1 MSKGNHYKLPLV
13 VMLLGVLVALIVLVI
28 PSAPVKETDKAKEK
42 RMLSE
47 NLHSSYSKDPSLYG
61 ISSTRDFVQRFE
73 DTVYGGVVS
82 HHLLANID
90 IAKFF
95 YEFSD
100 QEVDRVIIIGPNHF
114 YPTTFPALSTT
125 YDYETPFGEVRLDNE
140 FIEGLVTDKL
150 IQIDENTVDTEH
162 AISSLVP
169 YVAHY
174 LPDAE
179 LVPIILTRNAPDNL
193 LEGLADYF
201 KKNNTE
207 NTIVVASVDFSH
219 HLYSNAS
226 MLHDL
231 RSVAAIK
238 SFDIESLSELE
249 IDSPQSISVLLQ
261 YLEAIGAKDVS
272 LWQQNAASI
281 FDEYDIDD
289 VTSYVFA
296 HARKGDIEEVPGAS
310 MLFFGDTMLGR
321 GVERMIDGNVD
332 LFSGIRGPEGNFL
345 KGYDAIMVNLE
356 GAIASDEC
364 GTTDDELLIQPDN
377 LKLLTQE
384 NISHVGVKN
393 NHFQKC
399 EEETSVSIVEKT
411 SLKSL
416 GDISVIQGTGHDIAV
431 VSVYAAP
438 VPSDT
443 TLIVDEVKDYSTK
456 YENLV
461 VNIHWGV
468 EYSTEPT
475 KTQTEL
481 AHALIDVGADIIIGH
496 HPHVVQTVEK
506 YNDGLIVYSLGN
518 FIADQE
524 GELTKSG
531 MAVGVFFGE
540 GEKKL
545 FLFPFEQINGVP
557 THVTQ
562 VYAGGICTDLVEF
575 IGMDS
580 VHPCVLTAGNR

>member
-1 MSKGNHYKLPLV
+1 MSKKSHYKLPLV
-13 VMLLGVLVALIVLVI
+13 VILLSAVI
-28 PSAPVKETDKAKEK
+28 AVVILAIPTEDVKEVEEVREK
-42 RMLSE
+42 RALSD
-47 NLHSSYSKDPSLYG
+47 NLHSSYSKDKNLYG
-61 ISSTRDFVQRFE
+61 INSTDGAEQKFN
-73 DTVYGGVVS
+73 DTVYGGIVS

-90 IAKFF
+90 MANFF

-100 QEVDRVIIIGPNHF
+100 QKVDRVVIIGPNHF

-125 YDYETPFGEVRLDNE
+125 YDYETPFGEVRTDNK
-140 FIEGLVTDKL
+140 FIDGLKSEKL
-150 IQIDENTVDTEH
+150 VQIDEGTVDTEH
-162 AISSLVP
+162 SISSLVP

-179 LVPIILTRNAPDNL
+179 VVPIILTRNAPDDL
-193 LEGLADYF
+193 LKGLADYF

-207 NTIVVASVDFSH
+207 NTIVIASVDFSH

-226 MLHDL
+226 ALHDL
-231 RSVAAIK
+231 RSVSAIK
-238 SFDIESLSELE
+238 SFDIESLNELE

-261 YLEAIGAKDVS
+261 YLEAINANDVS
-272 LWQQNAASI
+272 IWQQNAALI

-296 HARKGDIEEVPGAS
+296 HARKGNIEVVRGAS

-321 GVERMIDGNVD
+321 GVEEAIEDKTD

-345 KGYDAIMVNLE
+345 KGYDAIAVNLE
-356 GAIASDEC
+356 GAIANDEC
-364 GTTDDELLIQPDN
+364 ELEDDELIIEPDN
-377 LKLLTQE
+377 LKFLLQE

-399 EEETSVSIVEKT
+399 DEEASESIVEET
-411 SLKSL
+411 GLKSL
-416 GDISVIQGTGHDIAV
+416 GDFSVVEGTGYDVAV
-431 VSVYAAP
+431 MSVYAAP
-438 VPSDT
+438 VSSDT
-443 TLIVDEVKDYSTK
+443 TLIVDEVRSYADT

-475 KTQTEL
+475 KAQTEL
-481 AHALIDVGADIIIGH
+481 AHAIVDAGADIIIGH

-506 YNDGLIVYSLGN
+506 YKGGLIAYSLGN

-531 MAVGVFFGE
+531 LAAGVFFGE
-540 GEKKL
+540 GEKKM
-545 FLFPFEQINGVP
+545 FIFPFKQINGVP
-557 THVTQ
+557 VRLTQ
-562 VYAGGICTDLVEF
+562 ADSREVCENVIEF
-575 IGMDS
+575 VNDDS
-580 VHPCVLTAGNR
+580 VHPCVLTSDNY

>member
-1 MSKGNHYKLPLV
+1 MVILISLIVAIAVLV
-13 VMLLGVLVALIVLVI
+13 V
-28 PSAPVKETDKAKEK
+28 PVEEVEETEEIQVE
-42 RMLSE
+42 RTLSDD
-47 NLHSSYSKDPSLYG
+47 LHSPYSKDPSLYG
-61 ISSTRDFVQRFE
+61 VNSTEGESQKFGE
-73 DTVYGGVVS
+73 TVYGGIVS

-95 YEFSD
+95 HEFHD
-100 QEVDRVIIIGPNHF
+100 QKVDRVIIIGPNHF
-114 YPTTFPALSTT
+114 YPTSFPALSTT

-140 FIEGLVTDKL
+140 FIEGLMSDKL
-150 IQIDENTVDTEH
+150 VQIDEGVVDTEH

-174 LPDAE
+174 LPNAA
-179 LVPIILTRNAPDNL
+179 LVPIILTRNAPDDL
-193 LEGLADYF
+193 LERLADYF

-207 NTIVVASVDFSH
+207 HTIVVASVDFSH

-231 RSVAAIK
+231 RSVAAIR
-238 SFDIESLSELE
+238 SFDIESLDELE
-249 IDSPQSISVLLQ
+249 IDSPQSISILLQ
-261 YLEAIGAKDVS
+261 YLEAIGAEDIA

-296 HARKGDIEEVPGAS
+296 HARKGNRKSIPGAS

-321 GVERMIDGNVD
+321 DVEKAIGGKTD
-332 LFSGIRGPEGNFL
+332 LFSGIRGPEGNFF
-345 KGYDAIMVNLE
+345 KGYDAIAVNLE
-356 GAIASDEC
+356 GAIASDVC
-364 GTTDDELLIQPDN
+364 GPADDELLIKPDN
-377 LKLLTQE
+377 LDVLIQE

-399 EEETSVSIVEKT
+399 EKDVSGLIVEEEGLESLGDFSIVE
-411 SLKSL
+411 
-416 GDISVIQGTGHDIAV
+416 GTGNDIAV
-431 VSVYAAP
+431 ISIYAAP
-438 VPSDT
+438 VSSDPA
-443 TLIVDEVKDYSTK
+443 LLADEVKDYAAK

-475 KTQTEL
+475 KAQTEL
-481 AHALIDVGADIIIGH
+481 AHALIDAGADVIIGH
-496 HPHVVQTVEK
+496 HPHVIQTVEK

-518 FIADQE
+518 FITDQV
-524 GELTKSG
+524 GELTKTG
-531 MAVGVFFGE
+531 LAAGVFFGE
-540 GEKKL
+540 DDKKL

-562 VYAGGICTDLVEF
+562 EEARNICEELTEPT
-575 IGMDS
+575 IADS
-580 VHPCVLTAGNR
+580 VHPCVFTVTN